1 MKTKILLTVVNL
13 LFALVQI
20 NAQAHDNSKGGCRLA
35 KNHIDTGYVC
45 PACAAV
51 DKKEADARKVE
62 DKKRSDAND
71 AKILADKKA
80 AEALR
85 LEKQRLAKEA
95 EKRAKDQEA
104 ADKIAN
110 ENASKRYKEIA
121 SRGMMKSSVKGKD
134 LDVDLSKVES
144 FVDDKRKVYGFKLN
158 DEEVMTF
165 PFDEKNLFIL
175 RIKGSNLFIVN
186 TYGNG
191 KYSYLIDITGKR
203 IIVDGNDKATYGGI
217 YVNEADKVVY
227 FDINHSIEK
236 TGKRVDGMGATAF
249 GKYYKT
255 KESALAD
262 VDYYESRRT
271 KGGLVSLSSVALEF
285 NTRYTLDNNGN
296 ILEKSD
302 GYMVTRY

>member
-1 MKTKILLTVVNL
+1 MKKLITICLMMAAVFVAK
-13 LFALVQI
+13 
-20 NAQAHDNSKGGCRLA
+20 AQAHIS
-35 KNHIDTGYVC
+35 TGKYVCNLVPKSRGTEKYLC
-45 PACAAV
+45 PACEKI
-51 DKKEADARKVE
+51 DEKERIARKAE

-80 AEALR
+80 AEALK
-85 LEKQRLAKEA
+85 LEKQRLAKVE
-95 EKRAKDQEA
+95 EQRKKAKEI

-110 ENASKRYKEIA
+110 ENASRRYKEIA
-121 SRGMMKSSVKGKD
+121 SKGIMKSSVKGKD

-165 PFDEKNLFIL
+165 PFDEKNLYVR
-175 RIKGSNLFIVN
+175 RIKGSNLFIVD
-186 TYGNG
+186 TYGNE

-203 IIVDGNDKATYGGI
+203 IIVDGNDKAPFRGI
-217 YVNEADKVVY
+217 EENEADKVVY
-227 FDINHSIEK
+227 FTKSHSIDK
-236 TGKRVDGMGATAF
+236 TGQRADGIGNSAF